1 MQALMIRFDRFVRR
15 HRRAVLALWLI
26 ALLAAVPFAMKQS
39 DNLTGGGYAVP
50 GSQSE
55 TVRAEVERNYGRD
68 SSATLAAVIIPAAGA
83 PAAEARGAVDR
94 IASAADEEPLV
105 ALTAAAREQAP

>member
-15 HRRAVLALWLI
+15 HRRAVLAVWLV

-50 GSQSE
+50 GSESDA
-55 TVRAEVERNYGRD
+55 VRAEVDRNFAQDAR
-68 SSATLAAVIIPAAGA
+68 ATLAAVVVPGA
-83 PAAEARGAVDR
+83 D
-94 IASAADEEPLV
+94 ASAADV
-105 ALTAAAREQAP
+105 RAAIARVGAAA

>member
-1 MQALMIRFDRFVRR
+1 MQALMIKFDRFIRR

-26 ALLAAVPFAMKQS
+26 ALIAAVPFAMKQS

-55 TVRAEVERNYGRD
+55 AVRAEVERNYGRD
-68 SSATLAAVIIPAAGA
+68 FSATMAAVIIPAPGA
-83 PAAEARGAVDR
+83 PATEVRDAIDEIDR
-94 IASAADEEPLV
+94 AAGEEPLV
-105 ALTAAAREQAP
+105 ALTTAARER